1 MANASNNNENTTITG
16 QNDEEITFKNDIN
29 NITMK
34 QIFLQNTSIME
45 SNKKILEKLEGLET
59 KTNKLEQILKQTR
72 K

>member
-16 QNDEEITFKNDIN
+16 QSDEEITFKNDIN

>member
-45 SNKKILEKLEGLET
+45 WNKKILEKLEGLET